1 MTQATCQ
8 RDGLKLAA
16 MLRFALVLC
25 AALAPVAHAQTYKWV
40 DERGV
45 VNYSNAPP
53 PQAAK
58 AQTVE
63 DRISVYASDPTL
75 PHTQAVDQR
84 LAALEAEWL
93 QRQRLMAYTAA
104 ATPPAPAPVYD
115 NGNYYGPYIVPAVMH
130 RRPVFAA
137 PSTTMIRPAV
147 RTQRAS
153 IRLDL
158 RR

>member
-16 MLRFALVLC
+16 MLRYALLLF
-25 AALAPVAHAQTYKWV
+25 AALAPLAHAQTYKWV

-45 VNYSNAPP
+45 VNYSNTPP

-58 AQTVE
+58 AQPVE
-63 DRISVYASDPTL
+63 DRISVYASEPAIAHS
-75 PHTQAVDQR
+75 PAVEQR

-104 ATPPAPAPVYD
+104 ATPAPAPAYES
-115 NGNYYGPYIVPAVMH
+115 GSYHAPYILPAVAH
-130 RRPVFAA
+130 RRPMFVA
-137 PSTTMIRPAV
+137 PPVVRPAV
-147 RTQRAS
+147 RSQRAS
-153 IRLDL
+153 VRLDL
-158 RR
+158 PR